1 MFPIFFFD
9 PTMVLLIPGIIL
21 AGWAQLKVKSTFSKY
36 SKYDAR
42 IGLSAAQI
50 AQDILRKGGL
60 SGSVSRNPANKKA
73 LNVQIGHVSGN
84 MTDHYDPRLWFTV
97 AGRDRCG
104 STRSRPRVP
113 ARSGLCTPSDSGEP
127 GSGCELRIDT
137 RVSARYR
144 RYVPEHPVP
153 GGNRRA
159 PVLFRRSVRTGDASR
174 RVQREQPRNRDSER
188 RRLPDA
194 RRDSRG
200 EEGAERG
207 SLDICGFGIGRGSVT
222 APAADHFRSVGR
234 SRRLNRATRFGGC
247 GGVSPG
253 DGAWRK

>member
-84 MTDHYDPRLWFTV
+84 MTDHYDPRDQSLNLSDTV
-97 AGRDRCG
+97 YGSRSLAAIGVAAHEAGHAFQHAQAYAPLQIRASLVPVANFG
-104 STRSRPRVP
+104 STLAFPLV
-113 ARSGLCTPSDSGEP
+113 
-127 GSGCELRIDT
+127 I
-137 RVSARYR
+137 
-144 RYVPEHPVP
+144 
-153 GGNRRA
+153 GGMI
-159 PVLFRRSVRTGDASR
+159 LTT
-174 RVQREQPRNRDSER
+174 
-188 RRLPDA
+188 
-194 RRDSRG
+194 
-200 EEGAERG
+200 EE
-207 SLDICGFGIGRGSVT
+207 
-222 APAADHFRSVGR
+222 
-234 SRRLNRATRFGGC
+234 
-247 GGVSPG
+247 
-253 DGAWRK
+253 